1 MMNESKEPEKVN
13 QVISLKVTLT
23 EKIAL
28 ERYCRNVRLSKSSA
42 IRDFIRRGTGVIPDK
57 VTGISSEKFNETL
70 SPIIK
75 ELYKEVKKLD
85 YRLNRIEVGKTSL
98 KSLETKSTPTDS
110 NEIKVP
116 ADRLADRHLNKKEIA
131 VLLGISL
138 STLSNIKRYTT
149 ESGEQLFKPL
159 GKRNNV
165 GYYDCSEV
173 YPDNIP
179 DKFKMNI
186 DWGRL
191 KAK

>member
-1 MMNESKEPEKVN
+1 M
-13 QVISLKVTLT
+13 
-23 EKIAL
+23 
-28 ERYCRNVRLSKSSA
+28 
-42 IRDFIRRGTGVIPDK
+42 IPDN

-70 SPIIK
+70 SPILK
-75 ELYKEVKKLD
+75 ELNKEVKKLD
-85 YRLNRIEVGKTSL
+85 YRLRKIESKEPNLEELEFRIKKLNYKLERIEVGKTSS

-116 ADRLADRHLNKKEIA
+116 ADRLADKHLNKKEIA

-138 STLSNIKRYTT
+138 ATLSNIKRYTT

-159 GKRNNV
+159 GKINNV

-173 YPDNIP
+173 NPDNIP
-179 DKFKMNI
+179 DRFKMNI

-191 KAK
+191 KPK

>member
-1 MMNESKEPEKVN
+1 MNESKEPEKVN

-28 ERYCRNVRLSKSSA
+28 EKYCRNVRLSKSSA

-70 SPIIK
+70 SPILK
-75 ELYKEVKKLD
+75 ELQKRVKKLEH
-85 YRLNRIEVGKTSL
+85 RLNSIEDSKTSS
-98 KSLETKSTPTDS
+98 KSLETKSTPTNS

-116 ADRLADRHLNKKEIA
+116 ADRLADKHLNKKEIA
-131 VLLGISL
+131 ILLGISL
-138 STLSNIKRYTT
+138 STLSKIKRYIT

-159 GKRNNV
+159 GKIYNV

-173 YPDNIP
+173 NPENIP
-179 DKFKMNI
+179 ERFKMNI
-186 DWGRL
+186 DLGRL
-191 KAK
+191 KPK

>member
-28 ERYCRNVRLSKSSA
+28 EKYCRNVRLSKSSA

-85 YRLNRIEVGKTSL
+85 YRLNRIEVGKTSS

-159 GKRNNV
+159 GKINNV
-165 GYYDCSEV
+165 GYYDCSEI

-179 DKFKMNI
+179 DRFKMNI

>member
-1 MMNESKEPEKVN
+1 MNESKEPEKVN

-28 ERYCRNVRLSKSSA
+28 EKYCRNVRLSKSSA

-70 SPIIK
+70 SPILK
-75 ELYKEVKKLD
+75 ELQKRVKKLEH
-85 YRLNRIEVGKTSL
+85 RLNSIEDSKTSS
-98 KSLETKSTPTDS
+98 KSLETKSTPTNS

-116 ADRLADRHLNKKEIA
+116 ADRLADKHLNKKEIA
-131 VLLGISL
+131 ILLGISL
-138 STLSNIKRYTT
+138 STLSKIKRYIT

-159 GKRNNV
+159 GKIYNV

-173 YPDNIP
+173 NAENIP
-179 DKFKMNI
+179 ERFKMNI

-191 KAK
+191 KPK